1 MKLDHVEIENYRAIK
16 SLCLPL
22 HPDLNVLHGDN
33 GHGKTSVLTAIATGL
48 GSILD
53 FLPDPDP
60 DPDSDTAVSGVDFL
74 ESDCRGS
81 QLPRVGLKAVDDGP
95 AWERRKDGPLHRQ
108 DGDLQ
113 ALRDNINA
121 IVKADDTTQGAKPL
135 NLPIVAF
142 YDTDRAVDPPKR
154 RSKAFNRER
163 FARYQAL
170 QGALSF
176 GRYEFRDF
184 FAWFYAKENDELREE
199 RERREHG
206 DSGYRCNDLE
216 AVRRAITSMI
226 PEVSNP
232 RIKEHPLRFVVSA
245 RLDDGSPQELSI
257 DQLSGGYRIMLAL
270 AADLARRMAQGNP
283 HLDNPLESEAV
294 VLIDEVELHLH
305 PAWQQRVLADLT
317 KTFPNTRFIVSTHS
331 PQVLTTVKPEHILE
345 LSREE
350 GEIVAGSAAATTY
363 GAQAGHV
370 LAMVMGVDERPGPD
384 RNEFV
389 DNLTKYRALVA
400 DGRGESPE
408 AVCLREKLDE
418 LSPRDPALDQAD
430 IEIRHQKLFQRM
442 AKSR

>member
-16 SLCLPL
+16 SLRLPL

-53 FLPDPDP
+53 FLPGLDP

-81 QLPRVGLKAVDDGP
+81 QLPRVVLKAVDDGP
-95 AWERRKDGPLHRQ
+95 AWERRKDGPLHWK
-108 DGDLQ
+108 DDDLQ
-113 ALRDNINA
+113 ALRDNIYA
-121 IVKADDTTQGAKPL
+121 IVNAANTQGATPL

-206 DSGYRCNDLE
+206 DFGYRCNDLE

-317 KTFPNTRFIVSTHS
+317 KTFPNTQFIVSTHS

-389 DNLTKYRALVA
+389 DNLMKYRSLVA

-408 AVCLREKLDE
+408 AVCLRETLDE